1 MKIKCCLDYI
11 PYLSYVMCLLAVL
24 ISLLIICYMEKID
37 AVKYKVDT
45 YLKYNREDLKE
56 SEKSFKEDYYIQQQ
70 SHNTTLI
77 LTCFGIGMTIFSFLT
92 YFGMD
97 EKLKHTKNVL
107 TKENESLIIK
117 LHGLIDVQKKR
128 LDKNNVGMLIFLRK
142 YLMLE
147 ARVEFRSVT
156 DRNLDGWPVEIFV
169 QGMFSNIKGNCEAY
183 TNSQNLIM
191 NHDDTNSVGI
201 VEDLIYLINKAINIL
216 YNNITDKKIKKIE
229 LPTSQDSLSAENLTV
244 LETILSDN
252 SKRQVYE
259 ILSKVSIKEKNI

>member
-1 MKIKCCLDYI
+1 
-11 PYLSYVMCLLAVL
+11 
-24 ISLLIICYMEKID
+24 MEKID

-45 YLKYNREDLKE
+45 YLKYNQENLKE

-77 LTCFGIGMTIFSFLT
+77 LT

-97 EKLKHTKNVL
+97 EKLIHTKNVL
-107 TKENESLIIK
+107 TKENESLISK

-183 TNSQNLIM
+183 TISQNLIM
-191 NHDDTNSVGI
+191 NHDDTNSAGI
-201 VEDLIYLINKAINIL
+201 VEDLIHLINKAINIL
-216 YNNITDKKIKKIE
+216 YNEITDKKIKKIE

-252 SKRQVYE
+252 S
-259 ILSKVSIKEKNI
+259 